1 MGAVVLV
8 AICKSSDYF
17 HERGFHEA
25 VASLLSLVGYVILA
39 TISNTN
45 TAVLYFAV
53 FLCTMGAYPGTP
65 IGAAWTLDNI
75 PNLNARA
82 LTSGIFVAVGN
93 CGGILSSNLYFTRQA
108 PRYMTCLVVN
118 IAFSAILVV
127 ASVAYTLWMRW
138 ENRRRDA
145 LYGPPDTDSSTEAI
159 NSSRDP
165 RFSFAT

>member
-1 MGAVVLV
+1 M
-8 AICKSSDYF
+8 
-17 HERGFHEA
+17 
-25 VASLLSLVGYVILA
+25 GYVILA

-45 TAVLYFAV
+45 TAVLYFAM

-93 CGGILSSNLYFTRQA
+93 CGGILSSNMYFAREA
-108 PRYMTCLVVN
+108 PRYMTCLLVN
-118 IAFSAILVV
+118 IAFSAVLAV

-145 LYGPPDTDSSTEAI
+145 MYGPSDTDTATTVSTEAI

-165 RFSFAT
+165 RFRFAT